1 MISLKKFL
9 EQSDAVAAADPP
21 PVKKAAPVKAVPMV
35 ESEAWLSA
43 WRALTFAVCDSTER
57 AIPSLGPALRQKLSE
72 LGRTF
77 LETPNDKSL
86 SSVNQAMCSE
96 LDEWSGQASRFYGD
110 HQRDLKEIIAVVART
125 AEAVGQRDDRY
136 SVEIGAFASRLRT
149 VADEPDIAS
158 IRRTIIES
166 AGAMQ
171 SCVTKMADEGRET
184 LRQLSAQTDDYR
196 KRMEEAERISLLDPL
211 TAVVNRRGLE
221 RDVARRMKEGK
232 PFSMILMDL
241 DEFKSVNDLYG
252 HATGDELLRQFAS
265 ELATRFPVS
274 DLVARIGGDEFVGV
288 VDGFATVADARM
300 GQVRSWVMGNY
311 RLPTGQNKKVDV
323 HVIAS
328 VGMAAWDGQETS
340 EALLAR
346 ADEQMYQAKR
356 AGKLRPPAP
365 ALTGGQRASEN
376 LAGVYS

>member
-9 EQSDAVAAADPP
+9 EQSDAVAATDPP

-57 AIPSLGPALRQKLSE
+57 AIPPLGPALRKKLSE

-77 LETPNDKSL
+77 LETPNDQSL
-86 SSVNQAMCSE
+86 VTVNQAMCSE
-96 LDEWSGQASRFYGD
+96 LDEWSGQASRFYGE

-136 SVEIGAFASRLRT
+136 SAEIGAFASRLRT

-158 IRRTIIES
+158 IRRTILES

-184 LRQLSAQTDDYR
+184 LRQLSVQTDDYK

-211 TAVVNRRGLE
+211 TGVMNRRGLE
-221 RDVARRMKEGK
+221 RDVARRMKDGK

-265 ELATRFPVS
+265 ELATRFPAS
-274 DLVARIGGDEFVGV
+274 DLVARMGGDEFVGV

-311 RLPTGQNKKVDV
+311 RLPNGQNKKVDV
-323 HVIAS
+323 QVSAS

-365 ALTGGQRASEN
+365 ALTGGRVPQKI
-376 LAGVYS
+376 